1 MLTEEHQ
8 RSQTFSWVSPREV
21 LRHAS
26 TLSGLEV
33 MQAVASGELPP
44 PPIAVLMQ
52 FAPVEVSDGKVVF
65 ECTPSE
71 AHYNPIGTV
80 HGGLACTFLDTL
92 VGCAAHT
99 TLPAG
104 VGYTSLDLMTRF
116 IKPVT
121 TKSGLLRCEGTIISR
136 GRRTA
141 VAESRLFDE
150 RGTLLAQATS
160 TCLIFEVPQA

>member
-26 TLSGLEV
+26 TLSGSDV

-104 VGYTSLDLMTRF
+104 VGYTSIDLNVSYLRNILDTSGPLVGTGT
-116 IKPVT
+116 VT
-121 TKSGLLRCEGTIISR
+121 KRGSRVIFAEGSIVDKDGKLVATGTSSLLVIPPR
-136 GRRTA
+136 
-141 VAESRLFDE
+141 
-150 RGTLLAQATS
+150 
-160 TCLIFEVPQA
+160 

>member
-21 LRHAS
+21 LRQAS
-26 TLSGLEV
+26 KLSGLEV

-104 VGYTSLDLMTRF
+104 VGYTSIDLNVSYIRNILDTSGPLIGTET
-116 IKPVT
+116 VT
-121 TKSGLLRCEGTIISR
+121 KRGSRVIFAEGSIVDKDGKLVATGTSSLLVIPPR
-136 GRRTA
+136 
-141 VAESRLFDE
+141 
-150 RGTLLAQATS
+150 
-160 TCLIFEVPQA
+160 

>member
-1 MLTEEHQ
+1 MITEEHR

-21 LRHAS
+21 LREAS
-26 TLSGLEV
+26 QMSGIEV
-33 MQAVASGELPP
+33 MRAVASGELPP

-52 FAPVEVSDGKVVF
+52 FAPVEVEDGRVVF
-65 ECTPSE
+65 QCTPSE

-104 VGYTSLDLMTRF
+104 VGYTSIDLNVSYLRNILDT
-116 IKPVT
+116 
-121 TKSGLLRCEGTIISR
+121 SGPLTGTGTVVKRGSRVIFAEGSIVDKDGKLVATGTSSLLVIAPR
-136 GRRTA
+136 
-141 VAESRLFDE
+141 
-150 RGTLLAQATS
+150 
-160 TCLIFEVPQA
+160 